1 MTEVTMPKTKD
12 EAFSQLDEMLSDK
25 EKREIAKRD
34 PIEYHFSLGV
44 WIRNN
49 WIYQQEEEDVKRLA
63 KAFRTEKLFF
73 EADDLSMK
81 IIEDYQRYLKR
92 KGL

>member
-1 MTEVTMPKTKD
+1 MTEVTIPKTKD
-12 EAFSQLDEMLSDK
+12 EAFLQLDEMLSDK

-49 WIYQQEEEDVKRLA
+49 WIYQQEEEDV
-63 KAFRTEKLFF
+63 
-73 EADDLSMK
+73 S
-81 IIEDYQRYLKR
+81 IWQRFLKR
-92 KGL
+92 KCRFLKQMTCQ